1 MSKVYISQR
10 IFKEGL
16 DILSGEGIEYEMNGG
31 VRLSK
36 EELIKRVA
44 SVDGL
49 ICLLSDGI
57 DSEVI
62 TSNSNLKL
70 VANVAVGY
78 DNIDVD
84 VATKQRV
91 MVTNTPG
98 VLTET
103 TADLA
108 FALLLGVARRL
119 VEADKFT
126 RAGRYEGWELIQ
138 PHLGV
143 DIYGKTLGVIGMG
156 RIGVAVARR
165 ASKGFDMKILYCDER
180 GNEEAEKELGA
191 ELVEF
196 DKLLEQSDFISIHTP
211 LTEKTRYMFSTEQ
224 FKRMKKNA
232 CLINT
237 ARGPVVDE
245 GALAKALK
253 NGDIKGA
260 GLDVY
265 EEEPKI
271 HPGLVELDNVLLLP
285 HIASASVET
294 RTTMTIMAAKNMVAG
309 LSCKEPPNLVNKEVL
324 KGGCCCK

>member
-10 IFKEGL
+10 IFEEAL
-16 DILSGEGIEYEMNGG
+16 DILSKEGIDYEMNEGA
-31 VRLSK
+31 RLSK
-36 EELIKRVA
+36 EELIKRMA
-44 SVDGL
+44 GMDGL
-49 ICLLSDGI
+49 ICLLSDRI
-57 DSEVI
+57 DSEVLA
-62 TSNSNLKL
+62 SNPNLK
-70 VANVAVGY
+70 VIANVAVGY

-84 VATKQRV
+84 AATKQGV

-108 FALLLGVARRL
+108 FALLLGVARRI

-143 DIYGKTLGVIGMG
+143 DIYGKTLGIIGMG
-156 RIGVAVARR
+156 RIGTAVAKR
-165 ASKGFDMKILYCDER
+165 ANRGFDMKILYCDER
-180 GNEEAEKELGA
+180 KNEEAEKELGA

-211 LTEKTRYMFSTEQ
+211 LTEKTRHMFSTEQ
-224 FKRMKKNA
+224 FKRMKENA

-245 GALAKALK
+245 GALVKALK
-253 NGDIKGA
+253 DGEIKGA

-271 HPGLVELDNVLLLP
+271 HPELAKLDNVVLLP
-285 HIASASVET
+285 HIGSASVET
-294 RTTMTIMAAKNMVAG
+294 RTTMATMAAKNMVAG
-309 LSCKEPPNLVNKEVL
+309 LNGKQPPNLVNKEVL
-324 KGGCCCK
+324 KGGVNE

>member
-10 IFKEGL
+10 IFEEAL
-16 DILSGEGIEYEMNGG
+16 DILSKEGIDYEMNEGA
-31 VRLSK
+31 RLSK
-36 EELIKRVA
+36 EELIKRMA
-44 SVDGL
+44 GMDGL
-49 ICLLSDGI
+49 ICLLSDRI
-57 DSEVI
+57 DSEVLA
-62 TSNSNLKL
+62 SNPNLK
-70 VANVAVGY
+70 VIANVAVGY

-84 VATKQRV
+84 AATKQGV

-108 FALLLGVARRL
+108 FALLLGVARRI

-143 DIYGKTLGVIGMG
+143 DIYGKTLGIIGMG
-156 RIGVAVARR
+156 RIGTAVAKR
-165 ASKGFDMKILYCDER
+165 ANRGFDMKILYCDER
-180 GNEEAEKELGA
+180 KNEEAEKELGA
-191 ELVEF
+191 ESVEF

-211 LTEKTRYMFSTEQ
+211 LTEKTRHMFSTEQ
-224 FKRMKKNA
+224 FKRMKENA

-245 GALAKALK
+245 GALVKALK
-253 NGDIKGA
+253 DGEIKGA

-271 HPGLVELDNVLLLP
+271 HPELAKLDNVILLP
-285 HIASASVET
+285 HIGSASVET
-294 RTTMTIMAAKNMVAG
+294 RTTMATMAVKNMVAG
-309 LSCKEPPNLVNKEVL
+309 LNGKQPPNLVNKEVL
-324 KGGCCCK
+324 KGGGGK